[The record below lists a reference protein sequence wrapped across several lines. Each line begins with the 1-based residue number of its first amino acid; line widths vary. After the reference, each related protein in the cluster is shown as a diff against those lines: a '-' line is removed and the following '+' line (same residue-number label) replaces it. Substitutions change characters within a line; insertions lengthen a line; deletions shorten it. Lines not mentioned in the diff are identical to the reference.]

1 MTKKHSGSSHNSVV
15 IKVGMVG
22 DSQIGK
28 TSLMVKY
35 VEGSFDEDYVQTLG
49 KQLTIGQRERKDFLF
64 VFVVNGPMD
73 GALLLCSRCVS
84 VTIDTASSTPYPS
97 FLSLF
102 LPPSPLAKLS

>member
-1 MTKKHSGSSHNSVV
+1 V

-49 KQLTIGQRERKDFLF
+49 KQERRALAGMTRQTPTKWSF
-64 VFVVNGPMD
+64 VFGPIEW
-73 GALLLCSRCVS
+73 C
-84 VTIDTASSTPYPS
+84 T
-97 FLSLF
+97 
-102 LPPSPLAKLS
+102 LA